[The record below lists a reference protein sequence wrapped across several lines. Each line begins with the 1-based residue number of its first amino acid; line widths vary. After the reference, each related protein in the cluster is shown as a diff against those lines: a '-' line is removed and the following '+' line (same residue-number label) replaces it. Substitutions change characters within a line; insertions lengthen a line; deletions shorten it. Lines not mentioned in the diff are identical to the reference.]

1 MKRIPNNHPTRLLR
15 HKLGITQSE
24 LADLTGTSRC
34 MIARNE
40 SGEKEMN
47 LDATVKV
54 SYLTMCVNG
63 VFEQQPHLHHDS
75 PPTYKVEALTP
86 ERVRYLRQAAEIKV
100 IKTERALQLF
110 DETRANA
117 ELTLRRLA
125 QLDITRLPGFTA
137 DDLDWMHYVMSKLH
151 VTLHAHTDLAR
162 LELTLTLVRER
173 AAIAAYDAVLLDLEI
188 ETHGAQLM
196 DSVQAILSADP
207 GATEAPKTEPQAAET
222 AAIAPL
228 DSVPISPSSLAP
240 RRSARVIPLRN
251 FSSRTARMQPL
262 IRNQSTFQ
270 PPQTLQHETSQ
281 NTPSRRF
288 AVQHSGSDCPAAA
301 SLVRIGNQPLCD
313 AHPIDRFARARA

>member
-1 MKRIPNNHPTRLLR
+1 MPPATLLQQNERPMKRIPNNHPTRLLR
-15 HKLGITQSE
+15 QKLGITQSE

-47 LDATVKV
+47 LDASVKV
-54 SYLTMCVNG
+54 NYLSMCVNG
-63 VFEQQPHLHHDS
+63 VFEQQPHLHHES
-75 PPTYKVEALTP
+75 PSTYNVEALTP
-86 ERVRYLRQAAEIKV
+86 KRVRYLRQASEIKV
-100 IKTERALQLF
+100 IQTERALQLF

-151 VTLHAHTDLAR
+151 VTLHAHTDLTR
-162 LELTLTLVRER
+162 LELTVTLVRER

-196 DSVQAILSADP
+196 DSVQAILSADA

-228 DSVPISPSSLAP
+228 DSVPNSPTNVEP
-240 RRSARVIPLRN
+240 QRSARVIPLRN
-251 FSSRTARMQPL
+251 ISRRTPQHVHTRQ
-262 IRNQSTFQ
+262 RSVRHQ
-270 PPQTLQHETSQ
+270 PPEVGL
-281 NTPSRRF
+281 
-288 AVQHSGSDCPAAA
+288 A
-301 SLVRIGNQPLCD
+301 SHRI
-313 AHPIDRFARARA
+313 ASFARARA